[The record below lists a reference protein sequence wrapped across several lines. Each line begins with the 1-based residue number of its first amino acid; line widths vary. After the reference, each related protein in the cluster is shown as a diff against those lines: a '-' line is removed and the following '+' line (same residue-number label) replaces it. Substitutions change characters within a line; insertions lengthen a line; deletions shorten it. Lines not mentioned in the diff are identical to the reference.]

1 MVFVAVGDE
10 KGADLAAVGLEIGIV
25 RDDVVDAREIG
36 FGEADAG
43 IDDDEYMFFPTSERP
58 PRAKIFT
65 GESILAMKPP

>member
-25 RDDVVDAREIG
+25 RDDVVDAREVG

-43 IDDDEYMFFPTSERP
+43 IDDDEVAVRLKAIHVLSDFGKAPQGIDIY
-58 PRAKIFT
+58 
-65 GESILAMKPP
+65 G